1 MLINRKIFSIDI
13 GIIFQ
18 VANDFGKILD
28 YPYLTPH
35 NLVTFNEL

>member
-18 VANDFGKILD
+18 VANDFLD